1 MFSGHFLGWFWEGFL
16 GHFLERFYEHNA
28 VMNTNSDALWTH
40 FRTLFLESFFWHLF
54 STCLD
59 NDLENDMND
68 IWTIF
73 WTILGTIFD
82 LLETFAVAV
91 SLTDICLHFTIYLES
106 FGKEHLKNWHRKLEF
121 AKWIWP
127 WCLLSSSDFSNASCG
142 QICTFE
148 VSKQNW
154 FLTSRYFWSHCR
166 SKSIVF
172 FSKHYWRRPSD
183 RKSYKESKNT
193 YVHCPGG
200 PFRQI
205 SILI

>member
-1 MFSGHFLGWFWEGFL
+1 MIFWTIFRTVCGRFCGPFLGDFWNDFWD
-16 GHFLERFYEHNA
+16 A
-28 VMNTNSDALWTH
+28 VMNTNMDALWTH
-40 FRTLFLESFFWHLF
+40 FRTVFLTLILKFFDTYF
-54 STCLD
+54 DTCLN
-59 NDLENDMND
+59 NDLEHDMND
-68 IWTIF
+68 IWTIL

-91 SLTDICLHFTIYLES
+91 SLPDICLHFTIYLES

-154 FLTSRYFWSHCR
+154 FLTSIDFWSHCR
-166 SKSIVF
+166 SK
-172 FSKHYWRRPSD
+172 KA
-183 RKSYKESKNT
+183 
-193 YVHCPGG
+193 
-200 PFRQI
+200 
-205 SILI
+205 

>member
-1 MFSGHFLGWFWEGFL
+1 M
-16 GHFLERFYEHNA
+16 
-28 VMNTNSDALWTH
+28 
-40 FRTLFLESFFWHLF
+40 
-54 STCLD
+54 
-59 NDLENDMND
+59 
-68 IWTIF
+68 IWKMIWMIFGQLF
-73 WTILGTIFD
+73 WTILGAIFEWY

-91 SLTDICLHFTIYLES
+91 SLPDICLHFTIYLES

-154 FLTSRYFWSHCR
+154 FLTSRDFWSHCR

-172 FSKHYWRRPSD
+172 FQNITDADPLPTEDGMSM
-183 RKSYKESKNT
+183 T
-193 YVHCPGG
+193 
-200 PFRQI
+200 FFTT
-205 SILI
+205 L

>member
-1 MFSGHFLGWFWEGFL
+1 MVLGTLFGTLFGTIFGML
-16 GHFLERFYEHNA
+16 
-28 VMNTNSDALWTH
+28 LWTPIW
-40 FRTLFLESFFWHLF
+40 TLYGHISGQFFDTYF
-54 STCLD
+54 EIIDTYFDTCLD
-59 NDLENDMND
+59 NNLEHDMND

-142 QICTFE
+142 QIYTSE
-148 VSKQNW
+148 VSKTKLIFDIKR
-154 FLTSRYFWSHCR
+154 FL
-166 SKSIVF
+166 KS
-172 FSKHYWRRPSD
+172 
-183 RKSYKESKNT
+183 
-193 YVHCPGG
+193 
-200 PFRQI
+200 
-205 SILI
+205 L